1 MSDGKLAAVKARGKA
16 SMDWLR
22 DKLGAER
29 QPFAVVEVGDEPTTV
44 TLKELRSRP
53 KTDTVVVSKRL
64 IARFFLKAAAHPDH
78 EVGGMLHGTID
89 GRYLRITGMT
99 LRDEPGTKTHI
110 SFDLT
115 DYRDARRACDDNE
128 MVAGW
133 IHSHP
138 GHGVFLSRTDRRH
151 QIQCQD
157 LDPDSVALVMDPF
170 QSDGIAFNFFRVT
183 NGEATALP
191 HIFVEEADGTRKTDT
206 NPLVEPDTD

>member
-1 MSDGKLAAVKARGKA
+1 MSAGKLDVLKQRGKA
-16 SMDWLR
+16 SLDWLR
-22 DKLGAER
+22 HKLGR
-29 QPFAVVEVGDEPTTV
+29 NHRPCVMIGDGDNPTTI
-44 TLKELRSRP
+44 TLEELDKKP

-64 IARFFLKAAAHPDH
+64 IALFFLKAAAYPDH
-78 EVGGMLHGTID
+78 EVGGMLRGRID

-99 LRDEPGTKTHI
+99 LRDDPGTKTHI

-115 DYRDARRACDDNE
+115 DYGDARQACADDE

-133 IHSHP
+133 VHSHP
-138 GHGVFLSRTDRRH
+138 GHGVFLSSTDRRH

-191 HIFVEEADGTRKTDT
+191 HIFVEEENGTRKANAD
-206 NPLVEPDTD
+206 PLVGPDTD